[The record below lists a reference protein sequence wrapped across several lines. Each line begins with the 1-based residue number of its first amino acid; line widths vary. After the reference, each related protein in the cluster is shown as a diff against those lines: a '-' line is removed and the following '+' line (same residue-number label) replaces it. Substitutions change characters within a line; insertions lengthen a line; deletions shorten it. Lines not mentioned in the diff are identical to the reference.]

1 MGKMNFIVS
10 YNTDKGIRKLTNQD
24 ALLMKVNNTTNGRVG
39 LFVVCDGMGGLE
51 QGELASATVIRGLDK
66 WYEEEFEGLLK
77 IGAEEARKSLVEKI
91 YELNSLLLNYSLKNN
106 LKLGTTLTA
115 MLVIYDN
122 VTIFQVGDSRV
133 YKFKDNIIEDK
144 VIF

>member
-1 MGKMNFIVS
+1 MEKINFIVS

-24 ALLMKVNNTTNGRVG
+24 ALLMKVNNTPNGRVG

-77 IGAEEARKSLVEKI
+77 IGAEEARKSLVEKV
-91 YELNSLLLNYSLKNN
+91 YELNSLLLNPKFSASSISGSNQNFASFSALTIWICILFSSL
-106 LKLGTTLTA
+106 
-115 MLVIYDN
+115 
-122 VTIFQVGDSRV
+122 
-133 YKFKDNIIEDK
+133 E
-144 VIF
+144 

>member
-24 ALLMKVNNTTNGRVG
+24 ALLMKVSNTPNGRVG

-77 IGAEEARKSLVEKI
+77 IGSNLIPFENHFPKDL
-91 YELNSLLLNYSLKNN
+91 ELY
-106 LKLGTTLTA
+106 KLMST
-115 MLVIYDN
+115 N
-122 VTIFQVGDSRV
+122 P
-133 YKFKDNIIEDK
+133 KDK
-144 VIF
+144 